1 MGDAKQTEDM
11 KQGKK
16 WEQTVDRVKESWKLI
31 YEKGRLELRFRTF
44 VPGLYSRLVRRKKD
58 REKLEKQRDEA
69 VLARKK
75 KLAPDT
81 MLALG
86 PGNPSMGRRK
96 KKPPATT
103 AALEDAESDD
113 GSEVDLGPLR
123 SKDQLTGTGEFYR
136 GPIENL
142 PMLGD
147 KGSVDSSTSQGG
159 EIPEATPEAIDLV
172 MEATRYV
179 ANGIVD
185 RTTGARDV
193 LFREMTESMECLN
206 GIGNVLEVLGR
217 RARDLEAQQRQLL
230 KHF

>member
-1 MGDAKQTEDM
+1 MGT
-11 KQGKK
+11 
-16 WEQTVDRVKESWKLI
+16 
-31 YEKGRLELRFRTF
+31 
-44 VPGLYSRLVRRKKD
+44 RKKE

-69 VLARKK
+69 VLARLKK
-75 KLAPDT
+75 KAPDT
-81 MLALG
+81 LLALG

-136 GPIENL
+136 GPVEGL

-147 KGSVDSSTSQGG
+147 AGGSADSSTSQGG
-159 EIPEATPEAIDLV
+159 EPGEASQEAIDLV
-172 MEATRYV
+172 IEATRYV
-179 ANGIVD
+179 ADGIVD
-185 RTTGARDV
+185 RTRGARDV
-193 LFREMTESMECLN
+193 LFREMEESMECLN